1 VITRARLSV
10 AAALAWAL
18 AGCAS
23 GGVPVLEPLRG
34 LDERRPVVVLPGIT
48 GSKLRDRDTGRVV
61 WGDFRSLF
69 LPRDGGYRL
78 ALPIGDGADRLEAHE
93 AVLGLG
99 SGPVRIDFYA
109 QLLEL
114 LEANGYRRGDLA
126 EPRPDA
132 NAFVFW
138 YDWRRGSD
146 VAAAAL
152 ADRLEALRRARGD
165 EVLEVDL
172 ICQSNSARVA
182 RYLLKYG
189 GADLEDAERG
199 LGRPP
204 PRLRVARLILAG
216 TANGGGLGVLED
228 LLGGRRFVP
237 WVGRRFLPEV
247 LFTFAAVYEEL
258 PAYLRRPFV
267 DAGGRP
273 LEVDLYDPTSWE
285 RHGWS
290 VFAPQVARRLE
301 RRERG
306 DLFGEVADRRRHL
319 AASLE
324 RALRLDAL
332 LRRDAPGFGAT
343 RFYSIQ
349 NAYEPTPERA
359 LLTERRGRWRV
370 AWPGTG
376 TLAHDTL
383 RRSVALVPG
392 DGFATLASQAWLS
405 PQEEGAFAAPP
416 FYVPARHRSILFTG
430 EAKRRVLEIL
440 ASR

>member
-1 VITRARLSV
+1 MRTRARLFV
-10 AAALAWAL
+10 AVVLAWAL

-34 LDERRPVVVLPGIT
+34 LDERRPVVVLPGVT

-69 LPRDGGYRL
+69 LPRDGGYQL
-78 ALPIGDGADRLEAHE
+78 ALPISDGEDRLQAHE
-93 AVLGLG
+93 AVLGLNAG
-99 SGPVRIDFYA
+99 LFQIEFYA
-109 QLLEL
+109 QILDL

-126 EPRPDA
+126 DPRPDA
-132 NAFVFW
+132 TAFVFW

-182 RYLLKYG
+182 RYFLKYG

-199 LGRPP
+199 LARPP
-204 PRLRVARLILAG
+204 PHLRVGRLILAG
-216 TANGGGLGVLED
+216 TANGGGLGVLAD
-228 LLGGRRFVP
+228 LIGGRRFVP
-237 WVGRRFLPEV
+237 WVGRRFQPEV
-247 LFTFAAVYEEL
+247 LFTFPAVYEEL

-267 DAGGRP
+267 DTDGRP
-273 LEVDLYDPTSWE
+273 LDVDLYDPASWE
-285 RHGWS
+285 SFDWS
-290 VFAPQVARRLE
+290 VFEPEVERRLE
-301 RRERG
+301 RRGRV
-306 DLFGEVADRRRHL
+306 DLFGDAAERRRHL
-319 AASLE
+319 AASLD

-343 RFYSIQ
+343 RYYSIQ
-349 NAYEPTPERA
+349 NAYEPTRERA
-359 LLTERRGRWRV
+359 LLRERRGRWGV
-370 AWPGTG
+370 AWTG
-376 TLAHDTL
+376 SGAGDHEAL
-383 RRSVALVPG
+383 RRSVAPVPG
-392 DGFATLASQAWLS
+392 DGFATLASQSWISA
-405 PQEEGAFAAPP
+405 QEEAAHAAPP
-416 FYVPARHRSILFTG
+416 FYVPARHRAILFTA
-430 EAKRRVLEIL
+430 EAKRRLLEIL

>member
-1 VITRARLSV
+1 M
-10 AAALAWAL
+10 
-18 AGCAS
+18 
-23 GGVPVLEPLRG
+23 
-34 LDERRPVVVLPGIT
+34 
-48 GSKLRDRDTGRVV
+48 
-61 WGDFRSLF
+61 
-69 LPRDGGYRL
+69 
-78 ALPIGDGADRLEAHE
+78 
-93 AVLGLG
+93 
-99 SGPVRIDFYA
+99 DFYA
-109 QLLEL
+109 QLLDL
-114 LEANGYRRGDLA
+114 LESNGYRRGDLA

-138 YDWRRGSD
+138 YDWRRSSD

-182 RYLLKYG
+182 RYFLKYG

-199 LGRPP
+199 LGRPS

-247 LFTFAAVYEEL
+247 LFTFESVYEEL

-267 DAGGRP
+267 DAGGRS
-273 LEVDLYDPTSWE
+273 LEVDLYDPASWE

-290 VFAPQVARRLE
+290 VFAPEVASRLE
-301 RRERG
+301 RRARA
-306 DLFGEVADRRRHL
+306 DLFGEAADRRGYL

-343 RFYSIQ
+343 RYYSIQ

-359 LLTERRGRWRV
+359 LLTERHGRWRV
-370 AWPGTG
+370 AWPGAG
-376 TLAHDTL
+376 TLERDVVL
-383 RRSVALVPG
+383 RRSVAPVPG
-392 DGFATLASQAWLS
+392 DGFATLTSQAWIS
-405 PQEEGAFAAPP
+405 PQEAAALAAPP
-416 FYVPARHRSILFTG
+416 FYVPARHRGILFTA